1 MNWTQKKRRM
11 HMIKNRPLDHIG
23 LAVSD
28 VEADAA
34 WYQEVLGLSVKGKFQ
49 NPEGLNVYFLS
60 TADGSVT
67 YEMYQD
73 DSLAAGAKGKID
85 HISYV
90 SNDIEAD
97 YKFCVNAGYDICTD
111 GIEGIPNFWKQ
122 GCKYFKIKSPT
133 GEQVEFCQV
142 L

>member
-1 MNWTQKKRRM
+1 
-11 HMIKNRPLDHIG
+11 MIKNRPLDHIG
-23 LAVSD
+23 LAVTD
-28 VEADAA
+28 VEASAA
-34 WYQEVLGLSVKGKFQ
+34 WYQKVLGLQVKGCFA
-49 NPEGLNVYFLS
+49 NPNGKNTYFLT

-73 DSLAAGAKGKID
+73 DTLSADAAGKID

-90 SNDIEAD
+90 STDIEAD
-97 YKFCVNAGYDICTD
+97 YRYCTDAGYKICTD
-111 GIEGIPNFWKQ
+111 GIEGISYFWEK
-122 GCKYFKIKSPT
+122 GCRYFKILSPT

>member
-1 MNWTQKKRRM
+1 
-11 HMIKNRPLDHIG
+11 MIKNRPLDHIG

-28 VEADAA
+28 VEADAV

-49 NPEGLNVYFLS
+49 NPEGRNVYFLS

>member
-1 MNWTQKKRRM
+1 
-11 HMIKNRPLDHIG
+11 MIKNRPLDHIG

-34 WYQEVLGLSVKGKFQ
+34 WYQEVLGLSIKGKFQ
-49 NPEGLNVYFLS
+49 NPKGQNVYFL
-60 TADGSVT
+60 TTKDGSVT

-73 DSLAAGAKGKID
+73 DDLPAEAKGKID

-90 SNDIEAD
+90 SHDIEAD
-97 YKFCVNAGYDICTD
+97 FQFCIDAGYKICTN
-111 GIEGIPNFWKQ
+111 GIEGIENFWEK
-122 GCKYFKIKSPT
+122 GCRYFKIESPT
-133 GEQVEFCQV
+133 KEQVEFCQV

>member
-1 MNWTQKKRRM
+1 
-11 HMIKNRPLDHIG
+11 MIKNRPLDHIG

-28 VEADAA
+28 VEADAV

-49 NPEGLNVYFLS
+49 NPEGRNVYFLS

-73 DSLAAGAKGKID
+73 DSLAAGAQGKID

>member
-1 MNWTQKKRRM
+1 
-11 HMIKNRPLDHIG
+11 MIKNRPLDHIG

-28 VEADAA
+28 VEADAV

-49 NPEGLNVYFLS
+49 NPEGRNVYFLS

-122 GCKYFKIKSPT
+122 G
-133 GEQVEFCQV
+133 
-142 L
+142 

>member
-1 MNWTQKKRRM
+1 
-11 HMIKNRPLDHIG
+11 MIKNRPLDHIG

-34 WYQEVLGLSVKGKFQ
+34 WYQEVLGLSVKAKFQ
-49 NPEGLNVYFLS
+49 NPEGRNVYFLS

-97 YKFCVNAGYDICTD
+97 YKFCANAGYDICTD

>member
-1 MNWTQKKRRM
+1 
-11 HMIKNRPLDHIG
+11 MIKNRPLDHIG

-49 NPEGLNVYFLS
+49 NPEGRNVYFLS

>member
-1 MNWTQKKRRM
+1 
-11 HMIKNRPLDHIG
+11 MIKNRPLDHIG

-34 WYQEVLGLSVKGKFQ
+34 WYQEILGLSIKGKFQ
-49 NPEGLNVYFLS
+49 NDSGRNVYFLT

-73 DSLAAGAKGKID
+73 DTLAEDAKGKID

-97 YKFCVNAGYDICTD
+97 YKFCVDAGYKITTD
-111 GIEGIPNFWKQ
+111 GIEGIPNFWEK
-122 GCKYFKIKSPT
+122 GCRYFKIESPT
-133 GEQVEFCQV
+133 GEQVEYCQI

>member
-1 MNWTQKKRRM
+1 
-11 HMIKNRPLDHIG
+11 MIKNRPLDHIG
-23 LAVSD
+23 LAVAD

-34 WYQEVLGLSVKGKFQ
+34 WYQQVLGLHVKGKFQ
-49 NPEGLNVYFLS
+49 NPEGKNVYFLS

-73 DSLAAGAKGKID
+73 DSLPADAKGKID
-85 HISYV
+85 HISYL

-97 YKFCVNAGYDICTD
+97 YDFCVKEGYKICTD
-111 GIEGIPNFWKQ
+111 GIEGISYFWEK
-122 GCKYFKIKSPT
+122 GCRYFKILSPT

>member
-1 MNWTQKKRRM
+1 
-11 HMIKNRPLDHIG
+11 MIKNRPLDHIG

-34 WYQEVLGLSVKGKFQ
+34 WYQEILGLQVKGKFQ
-49 NPEGLNVYFLS
+49 DSKGKNVYFLS

-73 DSLAAGAKGKID
+73 DSLPADAKGKID

-97 YKFCVNAGYDICTD
+97 YKFCVDAGYKICTN
-111 GIEGIPNFWKQ
+111 GVEGIASFWDN
-122 GCKYFKIKSPT
+122 GCKYFKILTPT